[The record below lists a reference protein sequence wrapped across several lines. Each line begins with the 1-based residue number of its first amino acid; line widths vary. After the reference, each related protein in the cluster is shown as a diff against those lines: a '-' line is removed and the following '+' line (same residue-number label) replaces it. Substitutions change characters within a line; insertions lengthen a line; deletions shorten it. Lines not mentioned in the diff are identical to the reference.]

1 MRTEIGDLFRVTGV
15 QQKAGR
21 NKNVTLPGHGK
32 PEFALI
38 PLLSAPYDPSH
49 PYRRGC

>member
-32 PEFALI
+32 PEFALT
-38 PLLSAPYDPSH
+38 PHLSALLRPFSSL
-49 PYRRGC
+49 